1 MKRGLFLLGAALTVT
16 VTSVLMWGKTEP
28 AEASIQHVYEL
39 NTQPV
44 EVPYLDMDL
53 EHLAIVTEYRQA
65 HENAPESTE
74 TAEMKY
80 DAEIA
85 ENTPEL
91 TYLGAWTCTAY
102 CCGAC
107 CCGEYATGY
116 TASGT
121 LATEGRTI
129 ACNVLPFGTQV
140 MIDGNTY
147 VVEDTGWTPYGDAWI
162 DIYFDSH
169 EDALNFGVQTKDIYE
184 VN

>member
-1 MKRGLFLLGAALTVT
+1 MKRGLFLIGATLTVA

-28 AEASIQHVYEL
+28 AEASIQYVYETH
-39 NTQPV
+39 TQPV

-53 EHLAIVTEYRQA
+53 EHLKCVMTYRQA
-65 HENAPESTE
+65 HTDAPESTE
-74 TAEMKY
+74 TVETV
-80 DAEIA
+80 ENTETA

-102 CCGAC
+102 CGCSAC
-107 CCGEYATGY
+107 TGEYSNGL
-116 TASGT
+116 TASET
-121 LATEGRTI
+121 VATQGRTV
-129 ACNVLPFGTQV
+129 ACNILPFGTQV

-147 VVEDTGWTPYGDAWI
+147 VVEDTGWTPYGDEWI

-169 EDALNFGVQTKDIYE
+169 EAALNFGVQTKDIYE

>member
-28 AEASIQHVYEL
+28 AEASIQYIYE
-39 NTQPV
+39 THAQPV

-53 EHLAIVTEYRQA
+53 EHLKCVIDYRQA
-65 HENAPESTE
+65 HENTSESTE
-74 TAEMKY
+74 TAETV
-80 DAEIA
+80 ENTETA

-102 CCGAC
+102 CGGSC

-129 ACNVLPFGTQV
+129 ACNALPFGTQV
-140 MIDGNTY
+140 MINGNTY

-169 EDALNFGVQTKDIYE
+169 EAALNFGVQTLDVYE